1 MDNVSF
7 SIRDSLHP
15 DELGWVAP
23 FFLGKQQQK
32 NHPLGFRREPPPSGV
47 PSRMRALS
55 EGSRRFVEVIFFHH
69 GSPEVGFLGL
79 LTILCVLVL
88 EPLLPHFKVSM
99 TVTPSPTTWPHFHVP
114 FPGYGIPWPLLPSP
128 QTPPILS
135 SGLSLLTVA
144 NVSALKPCNVR
155 HFP

>member
-1 MDNVSF
+1 MSWAG
-7 SIRDSLHP
+7 LHP
-15 DELGWVAP
+15 S
-23 FFLGKQQQK
+23 FLGNNNRSK
-32 NHPLGFRREPPPSGV
+32 NHPLGIRREPPPLGV

-55 EGSRRFVEVIFFHH
+55 EGSRRCVEVIFFHH
-69 GSPEVGFLGL
+69 GSPEAGVLGL

-99 TVTPSPTTWPHFHVP
+99 TVAPSPTTRPRFHAP